1 MKLARQN
8 NCRKLNE
15 PLTFLKYIEN
25 LNNFKHFLIID
36 SELAVDDE
44 VLKCNRIVIPSDLQ
58 NLLCLRV
65 RIRG

>member
-1 MKLARQN
+1 M
-8 NCRKLNE
+8 
-15 PLTFLKYIEN
+15 TFLKYIEN